1 MNSPIQECE
10 QGASVNLSSAAAR
23 EVTDKI
29 RAGLEGVHQL
39 IIQAYQGRAWSSLGY
54 LTWDEYV
61 RREFGNQSL
70 RPPLE
75 ERDQVVQS
83 LRDSGM
89 SVRAIATATQLGR
102 GTVGR
107 VLDDSGVPNGTPEQA
122 GSDTAKVLGIDGKE
136 YSSRKPSFSP
146 PVNSP
151 DSGVLDAVLDAPAED
166 VGVKVLD
173 SESIGQKR
181 SDQAEKVLSEFHG
194 SDVAVLPKTM
204 FLAEKIGALVSP
216 VSGDID
222 VDATAYA
229 DVAKDIAA
237 ALRQFAWVAKTLAG
251 ADVEFENRQLL
262 AVVIDDLRFADDYLQ
277 VTVSEMEEKK

>member
-1 MNSPIQECE
+1 MNTHSIQEE
-10 QGASVNLSSAAAR
+10 VEVVADSKTAR
-23 EVTDKI
+23 DLTNKI
-29 RAGLEGVHQL
+29 RAGLEGVYQL
-39 IIQAYQGRAWSSLGY
+39 IVQAFQQRVWLSLGY
-54 LTWDEYV
+54 GSWDEYV
-61 RREFGNQSL
+61 RREFGNLSL

-75 ERDQVVQS
+75 DREEVVQS
-83 LRDSGM
+83 LRDSGL
-89 SVRAIATATQLGR
+89 STRAIGSATHLSEATVRRTLAGASNDAR
-102 GTVGR
+102 DESAAHEPSKVVG
-107 VLDDSGVPNGTPEQA
+107 LDGKQYSPTKPA
-122 GSDTAKVLGIDGKE
+122 GSPIM
-136 YSSRKPSFSP
+136 
-146 PVNSP
+146 NSP

-222 VDATAYA
+222 VDATVYA

>member
-1 MNSPIQECE
+1 MNTHSIQEE
-10 QGASVNLSSAAAR
+10 VEVVADSKTAR
-23 EVTDKI
+23 DLTNKI
-29 RAGLEGVHQL
+29 RAGLEDVYQL
-39 IIQAYQGRAWSSLGY
+39 IVQAFQQRVWLSLGY
-54 LTWDEYV
+54 GSWDEYV
-61 RREFGNQSL
+61 RREFGNLSL

-75 ERDQVVQS
+75 DREEVVQS
-83 LRDSGM
+83 LRDSGL
-89 SVRAIATATQLGR
+89 STRAIGSATHLSEATVRRTLAGASNDAR
-102 GTVGR
+102 DESAAHEPSKVVG
-107 VLDDSGVPNGTPEQA
+107 LDGKQYSPTKPA
-122 GSDTAKVLGIDGKE
+122 GSPIM
-136 YSSRKPSFSP
+136 
-146 PVNSP
+146 NSP